1 MIAMKFGGTS
11 VQDASAIRRIVGI
24 IRDRLSRRPVV
35 LISAMGKTTK
45 NLLECASL
53 AAAGNRQ
60 SALGKLEAIRSYHES
75 VANQSVLD
83 WSRTEGSRRIESY
96 FGEMRKLLDGL
107 SILRELSARSQDKM
121 LSYGELI
128 STSIIQEVL
137 VQNHIPAVW
146 LDSRKMVIT
155 DEQFTAASPLQG
167 ETNDAVQK
175 QVRPIVEN
183 GQIPVLQGYIGSSR
197 NGATTTLGFE
207 GSDYSA
213 ALVGLALGVS
223 EIQIWKDVSGVMTAD
238 PEMVPD
244 ARTVKAI
251 SFDEA
256 NELTFY
262 GAKVLHSKSI
272 EPARLGNIPV
282 SVCNSKEPERT
293 GTWIFEAD
301 PSEKNAVKSIAYK
314 KPVILMRIQS
324 NRSLSTGEFYHL
336 AADAFLRE
344 YAVPLAFGTSENTV
358 VALLSG
364 QTVSS
369 VIRNRLTQFASVAC
383 RENRASVSLIGKNI
397 AFRRNILQDVSSILK
412 DVSLDWVSWGV
423 SENSFTFV
431 IHEND
436 LKPVLNSLHSVFF
449 REWDPTLFC

>member
-11 VQDASAIRRIVGI
+11 VQDASAIQRIVKI

-53 AAAGNRQ
+53 AAAGNHL
-60 SALGKLEAIRSYHES
+60 SALGKLKTIRSYHDS
-75 VANQSVLD
+75 VAIQSVSD
-83 WSRTEGSRRIESY
+83 WSRTEGSRRIETY
-96 FGEMRKLLDGL
+96 FEEMRKLLDGL
-107 SILRELSARSQDKM
+107 SILGELSPRSQDKM

-137 VQNHIPAVW
+137 AQNQIPADW

-155 DEQFTAASPLQG
+155 DEQFTAASPLLI

-175 QVRPIVEN
+175 HVRPVINN
-183 GQIPVLQGYIGSSR
+183 GRIPVLQGYIGSSR

-213 ALVGLALGVS
+213 ALVGAALGVS

-244 ARTVKAI
+244 AKTVKAI

-256 NELTFY
+256 NELTFF
-262 GAKVLHSKSI
+262 GAKVLHPKSI
-272 EPARLGNIPV
+272 EPARRQNIPV
-282 SVCNSKEPERT
+282 SVCNSREPERT
-293 GTWIFEAD
+293 GTWISKAD
-301 PSEKNAVKSIAYK
+301 QSGKNAVKSIAYK
-314 KPVILMRIQS
+314 KPVILLRVQS
-324 NRSLSTGEFYHL
+324 NRSQSTGEFYHL
-336 AADAFLRE
+336 VTDALLRE
-344 YAVPLAFGTSENTV
+344 SAVPLAFGTAENTV
-358 VALLSG
+358 VAVLDG
-364 QTVSS
+364 QAVLGG
-369 VIRNRLTQFASVAC
+369 ILNRLSQFASVAC
-383 RENRASVSLIGKNI
+383 LENRASVSLIGENI
-397 AFRRNILQDVSSILK
+397 ASQRSILK
-412 DVSLDWVSWGV
+412 DVSLILNGESLDWASWGV
-423 SENSFTFV
+423 SGNSFTFV
-431 IHEND
+431 VHENS
-436 LKPVLNSLHSVFF
+436 LKSILNSLHSVFF